1 MKSELESCKALCRIL
16 FYLLEE
22 KGPSQHNH
30 IKTRKALKDIPLVSE
45 FNAILESCTLCDE
58 DKEVLRLHYLKGK
71 DFRYIGDVL
80 GYSERTIKERH
91 KKAIQKIAF
100 VL

>member
-16 FYLLEE
+16 FDLLEE
-22 KGPSQHNH
+22 KGSSQYNH

-45 FNAILESCTLCDE
+45 FNEILESCTLCDE

-91 KKAIQKIAF
+91 KEALQKIAF

>member
-1 MKSELESCKALCRIL
+1 MKSELESCKALCGIL
-16 FYLLEE
+16 FDLLAE
-22 KGPSQHNH
+22 KDPAQYNH
-30 IKTRKALKDIPLVSE
+30 IKTRKALRDIPLVSE
-45 FNAILESCTLCDE
+45 FNAILENCTLCDE
-58 DKEVLRLHYLKGK
+58 DKEMLRLHYLKGK

-91 KKAIQKIAF
+91 KEALRKIAC